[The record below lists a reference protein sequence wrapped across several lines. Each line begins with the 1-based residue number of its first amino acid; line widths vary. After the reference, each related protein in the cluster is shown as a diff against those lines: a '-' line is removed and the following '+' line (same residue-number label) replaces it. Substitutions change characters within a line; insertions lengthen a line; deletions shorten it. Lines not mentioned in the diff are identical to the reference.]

1 MKILSIISITFLII
15 FAAGCDEMQN
25 QVMKPVMMPDDETPP
40 EDSTVTSVGTM
51 KDPST
56 ETDGTKE
63 DPSTETD
70 DSEEES
76 SDEPETMEEDPPD
89 EPQIPDA
96 AFVSASPASGNIK
109 ENDSITIT
117 FDNDPGDVTVSSGT
131 VSGSGNSRT
140 ISGPFS
146 VGSLALVIS
155 WPNGS
160 GSHTLNYNVES
171 PPVVPQIPD
180 AAFVSASPA
189 SGDISENDSIT
200 ITFDNDPGTVT
211 VSFGTVSGSGN
222 SRTISG
228 PFPVGSLTLT
238 ISWTNGS
245 GSHTLNYNVMA
256 EDNTSP
262 NVTTSSTADGAKD
275 VDPETVSENGITV
288 TFSEPISSGVLKLYK
303 DGSDVGWTA
312 TISGNTITLTA
323 NAGQE
328 LNHGTTYQIS
338 GTVRDSTGNETDVSI
353 TFTTE
358 SAPAPE
364 PLAAGEGLRIGVK
377 APTFSL
383 PDGDGNTHSLSDSI
397 GSSKIVIVFFRGGW

>member
-1 MKILSIISITFLII
+1 MNTGSVSGSGTTRTISGPF
-15 FAAGCDEMQN
+15 
-25 QVMKPVMMPDDETPP
+25 
-40 EDSTVTSVGTM
+40 SVGSLTLM
-51 KDPST
+51 ISWT
-56 ETDGTKE
+56 NGSGSHTLNYTVEA
-63 DPSTETD
+63 
-70 DSEEES
+70 
-76 SDEPETMEEDPPD
+76 
-89 EPQIPDA
+89 QIPA
-96 AFVSASPASGNIK
+96 AVFVSATPASGNIK

-146 VGSLALVIS
+146 VGSL
-155 WPNGS
+155 
-160 GSHTLNYNVES
+160 
-171 PPVVPQIPD
+171 
-180 AAFVSASPA
+180 
-189 SGDISENDSIT
+189 
-200 ITFDNDPGTVT
+200 
-211 VSFGTVSGSGN
+211 
-222 SRTISG
+222 
-228 PFPVGSLTLT
+228 TLT
-238 ISWTNGS
+238 ISWTYGNGS
-245 GSHTLNYNVMA
+245 YTLNYNVMA
-256 EDNTSP
+256 EDKTSP

-303 DGSDVGWTA
+303 NGSDVGWTA

-328 LNHGTTYQIS
+328 LSHGTTYQIS

-358 SAPAPE
+358 SAPTPE

-383 PDGDGNTHSLSDSI
+383 SDSDGNTFNLSDSI
-397 GSSKIVIVFFRGGW
+397 GSTNIVIVFYRYRG